1 MPEDRNRS
9 QIRPEKSRKWKPGGA
24 GGLGV
29 VLEELPVSPQELTL
43 VRRHLELV
51 EDGVHRADGLAV
63 GAIDA
68 RSGVYVIHLFF
79 IRRGDAAHR
88 TDINARSVLN
98 PDTGFGDHESQSI
111 LVLSKTA
118 SYTSGMARRLI

>member
-1 MPEDRNRS
+1 MP
-9 QIRPEKSRKWKPGGA
+9 A

-43 VRRHLELV
+43 VRRDLELV

-68 RSGVYVIHLFF
+68 RLGVDVIHLFF
-79 IRRGDAAHR
+79 IRSGDAAYR
-88 TDINARSVLN
+88 ADINARSVLN
-98 PDTGFGDHESQSI
+98 PDAGFGDHESQSV
-111 LVLSKTA
+111 LVLSKT
-118 SYTSGMARRLI
+118 